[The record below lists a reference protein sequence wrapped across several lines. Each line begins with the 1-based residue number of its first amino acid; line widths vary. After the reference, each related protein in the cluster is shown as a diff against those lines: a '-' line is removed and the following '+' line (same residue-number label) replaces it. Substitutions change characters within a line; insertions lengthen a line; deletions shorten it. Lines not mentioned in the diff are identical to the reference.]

1 MTHTTIHLQPAFF
14 ESKERVL
21 VEHGPLSAS
30 VFRFDSGVA
39 GLRLKNELGE
49 LVMLPFQGQQIWS
62 AAFGGRNLTMKTPF
76 TEPRPTRV
84 YLETYGGFLLHC
96 GATAMGVPGPE
107 DKHPLHGELPNAPYQ
122 RAWVLVG
129 TDDRGPYIGL
139 SGEYE
144 HIVFFSDHYVARP
157 EVRLYAG
164 SSLFP
169 VTMTV
174 TNLKRTP
181 MDLMYLAHVNFR
193 PVDYGR
199 LVYSAACDP
208 AHVRVRRSIPSH
220 VRPAPG
226 YREFLEE
233 LAQHPEKHN
242 VLVPGLSF
250 DPEVVFFVD
259 YRADEE
265 GWAYTMQVH
274 PDGTGDLIRHK
285 LAQLNHGIRWISR
298 TPDQDTLGMC
308 EPATAEPEGYHAEK
322 AKGNVRELAAG
333 ASVTFEMEMGYLA
346 ADAVPAMER
355 KIAALAR

>member
-1 MTHTTIHLQPAFF
+1 MTQTTIHLQPAFF
-14 ESKERVL
+14 DSKERIL
-21 VEHGPLSAS
+21 VECGPLSAS
-30 VFRFDSGVA
+30 TFRFDSGVA

-96 GATAMGVPGPE
+96 GATAMGVPSGE

-122 RAWVLVG
+122 KAWVLVG
-129 TDDRGPYIGL
+129 EDDRGPYIGL

-199 LVYSAACDP
+199 LVYSAPCDP

-220 VRPAPG
+220 VKPAPG

-333 ASVTFEMEMGYLA
+333 ASAVFEMEMGYLPA
-346 ADAVPAMER
+346 AEVPAMEQ

>member
-1 MTHTTIHLQPAFF
+1 
-14 ESKERVL
+14 
-21 VEHGPLSAS
+21 
-30 VFRFDSGVA
+30 
-39 GLRLKNELGE
+39 
-49 LVMLPFQGQQIWS
+49 
-62 AAFGGRNLTMKTPF
+62 
-76 TEPRPTRV
+76 
-84 YLETYGGFLLHC
+84 
-96 GATAMGVPGPE
+96 
-107 DKHPLHGELPNAPYQ
+107 
-122 RAWVLVG
+122 
-129 TDDRGPYIGL
+129 
-139 SGEYE
+139 
-144 HIVFFSDHYVARP
+144 
-157 EVRLYAG
+157 
-164 SSLFP
+164 
-169 VTMTV
+169 
-174 TNLKRTP
+174 
-181 MDLMYLAHVNFR
+181 
-193 PVDYGR
+193 VDYGR